1 MQAAR
6 EKEKR
11 TAMHRHLK
19 THFPSLTSQTVEE
32 VGAGA
37 SGEVGEEGGGERAI
51 RVWHRRGEL

>member
-11 TAMHRHLK
+11 TAMHRLLK

-32 VGAGA
+32 VGVGV
-37 SGEVGEEGGGERAI
+37 SGESGEEGGRERVI